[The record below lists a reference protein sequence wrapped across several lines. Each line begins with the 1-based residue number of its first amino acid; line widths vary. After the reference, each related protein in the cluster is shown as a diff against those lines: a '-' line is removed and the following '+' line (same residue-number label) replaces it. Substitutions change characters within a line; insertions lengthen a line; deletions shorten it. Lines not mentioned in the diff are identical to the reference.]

1 MWSLWP
7 PSQMWS
13 LSTEDFVYIPMKYRS
28 NIYLIEI
35 DWWWNCNVQSSAL
48 LCENG
53 NICLERKIQIQIIWR
68 WSENRSLKPLNI
80 RYIYV
85 WPQSSS
91 LRLTQA
97 TLRRHLCNWGK
108 TPLDKSHQDLKSGSI
123 IRTQALSQGY
133 HYLHLKEK
141 TAAKK
146 TLVEILILNIYSI
159 HCSPFPLHCSKI
171 STDHLFLGM
180 VVISVLITICCSRL
194 MPGGYI
200 GLFWVKAELPPSS
213 LMVFF

>member
-1 MWSLWP
+1 MCNHQPFFVKTEIFVLREKFKFRLSEDDLKIEVWNLWI
-7 PSQMWS
+7 S
-13 LSTEDFVYIPMKYRS
+13 D
-28 NIYLIEI
+28 IYLATVLIIEI
-35 DWWWNCNVQSSAL
+35 NSSDFETA
-48 LCENG
+48 
-53 NICLERKIQIQIIWR
+53 
-68 WSENRSLKPLNI
+68 SL
-80 RYIYV
+80 
-85 WPQSSS
+85 Q
-91 LRLTQA
+91 LREDTS
-97 TLRRHLCNWGK
+97 
-108 TPLDKSHQDLKSGSI
+108 DKSHQDLKSGSI

-180 VVISVLITICCSRL
+180 VVISLLITICCSRL

>member
-1 MWSLWP
+1 MCNHQPFFVKTEIFVLREKFKFRLSEDDLKIEVWNLWI
-7 PSQMWS
+7 S
-13 LSTEDFVYIPMKYRS
+13 D
-28 NIYLIEI
+28 
-35 DWWWNCNVQSSAL
+35 
-48 LCENG
+48 
-53 NICLERKIQIQIIWR
+53 
-68 WSENRSLKPLNI
+68 
-80 RYIYV
+80 IYV
-85 WPQSSS
+85 WPRSSS
-91 LRLTQA
+91 LRLTEA
-97 TLRRHLCNWGK
+97 ALRRHLCNWGK
-108 TPLDKSHQDLKSGSI
+108 TSLDKSHHDLKSGSI

-180 VVISVLITICCSRL
+180 VVISLLITICCSRL

-200 GLFWVKAELPPSS
+200 GLFWVKAGLPPSS
-213 LMVFF
+213 LMVLF